1 MQPPPLHMR
10 THATI
15 RLADQYAVRRIFD
28 ILQKDDWKA
37 VLYSYY
43 TRNEDALFAVRAHYS
58 SLFLIINTR
67 NGCVL
72 QDLTNRT
79 EWAKGIME
87 RRPWVPKVRLQ
98 AGRWTVPAG
107 ANIYT
112 LRANAILR

>member
-1 MQPPPLHMR
+1 MR

-58 SLFLIINTR
+58 SLF
-67 NGCVL
+67 
-72 QDLTNRT
+72 
-79 EWAKGIME
+79 
-87 RRPWVPKVRLQ
+87 
-98 AGRWTVPAG
+98 
-107 ANIYT
+107 
-112 LRANAILR
+112 